1 VTTALL
7 EQLCEIA
14 ASFYQRGYAFGS
26 TGNLSVRVGDQVWI
40 TPTGRSL
47 RNLRPEELARLTI
60 EGYPQNGN
68 RASKES
74 PFHLGCY
81 RTAGERAAAVVHLHA
96 TQSVALSCLETIG
109 GEDPLPVIT
118 PYYLMRVA
126 PLAVLPYY
134 RPGSP
139 ELAEA
144 VTEAAAR
151 HDAMLLRNHG
161 LICLGRTLEEAV
173 DRAEELEESARLF
186 FLLRGEKTRTLT
198 EAEREEVLG
207 TFRRTPP
214 LT

>member
-1 VTTALL
+1 MSTALL
-7 EQLCEIA
+7 EQFCEIA

-26 TGNLSVRVGDQVWI
+26 TGNLSVRIGSQVWI

-47 RNLRPEELARLTI
+47 RSLRPEEIACLDI
-60 EGYPQNGN
+60 EGRPQNGN
-68 RASKES
+68 RASKEH
-74 PFHLGCY
+74 PVHLGCY

-96 TQSVALSCLETIG
+96 THSVALSCLESIG
-109 GEDPLPVIT
+109 GENPLPVLT
-118 PYYLMRVA
+118 PYYLMRVS
-126 PLAVLPYY
+126 PLAVLPYF
-134 RPGSP
+134 RPGSA

-144 VTEAAAR
+144 VTAAAAT

-186 FLLRGEKTRTLT
+186 FLLRNERVRTLT
-198 EAEREEVLG
+198 ESEREDVLR
-207 TFRRTPP
+207 TFRPKSS